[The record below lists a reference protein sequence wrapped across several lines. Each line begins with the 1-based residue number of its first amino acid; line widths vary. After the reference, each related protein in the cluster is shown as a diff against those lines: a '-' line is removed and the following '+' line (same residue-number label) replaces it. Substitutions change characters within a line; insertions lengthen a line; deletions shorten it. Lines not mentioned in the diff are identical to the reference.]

1 MKNKWLHKVLQVIVW
16 ILFIGVFVVSL
27 GFTEKQRNTELC
39 KKILVNILDSNEN
52 HFIDSADIIMYL
64 KNKSY
69 KITKYPLSELPLNAI
84 ENDLNKLSVV
94 KSAQI
99 YTTLDGYLHIDI
111 TQRTPILRIVNYNNE
126 SYYIDD
132 EGNLFPLSEKYT
144 ARVLIANGNINE
156 PYALYC
162 NRKAY
167 EAEKQDALKR
177 PTLLDDIYAL
187 ANYIYNDSVLNP
199 LIEQIYVNE
208 EENFEL
214 VPKIG
219 DFIIILGDTSQMEN
233 KFSRL
238 KAFYLK
244 VLSKDSWDAFSKI
257 NLMYNKQIVCTKKN
271 YIYEQQ

>member
-1 MKNKWLHKVLQVIVW
+1 MKNKWLHRVLQIVVW
-16 ILFIGVFVVSL
+16 TILIGVFIISL

-64 KNKSY
+64 RNKNY
-69 KITKYPLSELPLNAI
+69 KITKQPLNQLPLNDI
-84 ENDLNKLSVV
+84 ENDISKLSSI
-94 KSAQI
+94 KSVQI
-99 YTTLDGYLHIDI
+99 YTTLDGYVHIDV
-111 TQRTPILRIVNYNNE
+111 TQRNPILRIVNYNYE

-156 PYALYC
+156 PYALFC

-167 EAEKQDALKR
+167 EVEKQDVLKR
-177 PTLLDDIYAL
+177 PTILDDIFYL
-187 ANYIYNDSVLNP
+187 AKYIYNDSILNP

-208 EENFEL
+208 EENIEL

-219 DFIIILGDTSQMEN
+219 DFIIVLGDTSQIEN
-233 KFSRL
+233 KFMRL
-238 KAFYLK
+238 KAFYEK
-244 VLSKDSWDAFSKI
+244 VLTKDSWDAFSKI
-257 NLMYNKQIVCTKKN
+257 NLMFNNQIVCTKKN
-271 YIYEQQ
+271 YIYERQ